1 MLMRSTRSR
10 SPNSV
15 SARSCARWVFPTPV
29 GPTKRKT
36 PNGRRTFV
44 NPDLMRPI
52 IRTMVRTASLC
63 PRRCPDRSVSI
74 RDKSSGIAGSI
85 SIRGTRWRSEEHTSE
100 LQSLTNLV
108 CRLLLEKKTSHA
120 LHEQQAV
127 QIECLKYGGGR
138 ALVVDVVH
146 GGDET
151 SPILLRTWQSHC
163 TGIAGTSSVGFA
175 Y

>member
-108 CRLLLEKKTSHA
+108 CRLLLEKKTAHA
-120 LHEQQAV
+120 LNADTDQLGKPSSAGQA
-127 QIECLKYGGGR
+127 QDFLAC
-138 ALVVDVVH
+138 DVEATQLEGVCAAQ
-146 GGDET
+146 
-151 SPILLRTWQSHC
+151 PLLADRQA
-163 TGIAGTSSVGFA
+163 IR
-175 Y
+175 